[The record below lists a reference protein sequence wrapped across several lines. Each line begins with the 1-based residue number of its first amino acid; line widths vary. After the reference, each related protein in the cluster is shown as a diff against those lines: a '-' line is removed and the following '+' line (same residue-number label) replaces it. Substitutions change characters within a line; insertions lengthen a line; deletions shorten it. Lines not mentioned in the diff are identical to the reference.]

1 MKILRLYEAGSDK
14 YYPRIYMK
22 LKKRTLQFIVLVH
35 IFLLVQFVA
44 EVLFGAS
51 GVIPIVFVALCVL
64 WILMF
69 KKTSSLLYL
78 FIAMLPNFSIYSGEL
93 FGISVLNIITLYCL
107 FYIAIKV
114 KDLGKITTVPC
125 VFLVIWY
132 IYEVADIYIHSGSG
146 IASAITSTISYF
158 VVCICTQALL
168 TGQHQS
174 INDTQLK
181 TNTRLNNADRVIV
194 SFLSGIVFMLLI
206 AYLELIIGKTFFYHL
221 WSGGERYRYGIMRV
235 GSTVAD
241 PNNVCFNLIPF
252 LFLVST
258 ECTKRL
264 LYKQYIRLI
273 QILTVAMIFLS
284 GSRTGA
290 VAFIAGLMFYFLGK
304 KRAILLSLIPIF
316 IALESVLNSMVSNL
330 RAIDE
335 DSSNF
340 REYINRNALLLFKN
354 NMIFGVGPGNIVN
367 KINLTIAGASSRNVN
382 TMNTYLYY
390 LVGFGIVG
398 FAFFIAYYI
407 LTVLPDL
414 KAWIILKKVK
424 SDQLL
429 RISAC
434 ISILLLIYTL
444 DTANFAI
451 VWLLPAVLEAGR
463 DNERL
468 ASSLEQGRY
477 VSFNKVAE

>member
-1 MKILRLYEAGSDK
+1 
-14 YYPRIYMK
+14 MK

-35 IFLLVQFVA
+35 IFLLVQFAA

-78 FIAMLPNFSIYSGEL
+78 FIAMLPNFSIYSGEV

-107 FYIAIKV
+107 FYIATKA
-114 KDLGKITTVPC
+114 KNLGKITTVPC
-125 VFLVIWY
+125 AFLVIWY
-132 IYEVADIYIHSGSG
+132 IYEVVDIYIHSDSG
-146 IASAITSTISYF
+146 IANAITSSVSYF
-158 VVCICTQALL
+158 VICICMQALL
-168 TGQHQS
+168 TGKHRNTNA
-174 INDTQLK
+174 IQLK
-181 TNTRLNNADRVIV
+181 TNTRLNNADMVIV
-194 SFLSGIVFMLLI
+194 SFLSGIIFMLLI
-206 AYLELIIGKTFFYHL
+206 AYLELILGKTFFYHL
-221 WSGGERYRYGIMRV
+221 WTGSERYRYGIMRV

-241 PNNVCFNLIPF
+241 PNNVCFNMVPF

-258 ECTKRL
+258 EYAKRL
-264 LYKQYIRLI
+264 LYKQYIRTI

-284 GSRTGA
+284 GSRTGV

-304 KRAILLSLIPIF
+304 KKAILLSLIPIF
-316 IALESVLNSMVSNL
+316 IALESGLSSMLSSL

-340 REYINRNALLLFKN
+340 REFINRNALLLFKD
-354 NMIFGVGPGNIVN
+354 NMLFGIGSGNIVG
-367 KINLTIAGASSRNVN
+367 KLNLAIAGASSHNVN

-398 FAFFIAYYI
+398 FVLFITYYV
-407 LTVLPDL
+407 LMLLPDL
-414 KAWIILKKVK
+414 KTWVILKRVK

-444 DTANFAI
+444 DTATFAV
-451 VWLLPAVLEAGR
+451 VWLLPAVLEACR
-463 DNERL
+463 DNDRI
-468 ASSLEQGRY
+468 AASLEQGKN
-477 VSFNKVAE
+477 VSFNGMAGR